1 MLTDIIKSLNKEE
14 KRFFKIF
21 SKRTLDNKERKD
33 LILFD
38 EISKNG
44 ELINEKEL
52 FKKLN
57 LDKKNNFYQLKNR
70 LYKEINKSML
80 VQHFEKEKDLFTLS
94 NVLLSRIHKRKGNLD
109 IAYKYL
115 KKAERKAKVNEAF
128 EVISLIYNEILKL
141 AYDLVTINVE
151 EYIKKQRINKQKLD
165 WSQEIDLVLAVVMQK
180 IKTAQ
185 NFNSDSDIFILL
197 DETVKKF
204 SKNKLIAKSP
214 KFRIKVYQAIS
225 RVLLQ
230 KSNFLE
236 LEKYLLK
243 TFHEFN
249 KDDVF
254 NKNNH
259 EQRLMMITYI
269 TNCLY
274 KNGKNNESLK
284 YSNTLLK
291 AMNDYDKMLY
301 NKYLF
306 FYYNSLVINYSSLNK
321 EKALLI
327 LKEAKGN
334 DIIKGL
340 PTFSVFIYLNT
351 ALIYFDQKKYK
362 LARKN
367 ISRLILQKDFIELD
381 KSFQMKI
388 HISELIIIYSSN
400 EFDRLEEKIKH
411 IKLKFKKILSSEIRE
426 NIVLEIINDLIFC
439 SNIYVDKKLNMKIN
453 RLVEI
458 ISDNEAKN
466 QDIISYNEWLKNLK

>member
-1 MLTDIIKSLNKEE
+1 M
-14 KRFFKIF
+14 
-21 SKRTLDNKERKD
+21 
-33 LILFD
+33 
-38 EISKNG
+38 
-44 ELINEKEL
+44 
-52 FKKLN
+52 
-57 LDKKNNFYQLKNR
+57 
-70 LYKEINKSML
+70 
-80 VQHFEKEKDLFTLS
+80 
-94 NVLLSRIHKRKGNLD
+94 
-109 IAYKYL
+109 
-115 KKAERKAKVNEAF
+115 
-128 EVISLIYNEILKL
+128 
-141 AYDLVTINVE
+141 
-151 EYIKKQRINKQKLD
+151 
-165 WSQEIDLVLAVVMQK
+165 
-180 IKTAQ
+180 
-185 NFNSDSDIFILL
+185 
-197 DETVKKF
+197 
-204 SKNKLIAKSP
+204 
-214 KFRIKVYQAIS
+214 
-225 RVLLQ
+225 
-230 KSNFLE
+230 
-236 LEKYLLK
+236 
-243 TFHEFN
+243 
-249 KDDVF
+249 
-254 NKNNH
+254 KNNH

-334 DIIKGL
+334 DIIQGL

-411 IKLKFKKILSSEIRE
+411 IKLKFKKILSNEIRE